1 MSEPI
6 YYLSTGQRVPTDGI
20 VKDQIGRD
28 WKLSFACKPGIRT
41 NDPEGEVWVMQP
53 NQTGH
58 EKQKPFAL
66 YFFPDLTFE
75 EPAA

>member
-6 YYLSTGQRVPTDGI
+6 YSRTTGKQIPADGI

-28 WKLSFACKPGIRT
+28 WKLSFAAKPGIRT
-41 NDPEGEVWVMQP
+41 HDPEGEVWVSQP
-53 NQTGH
+53 HQTGH
-58 EKQKPFAL
+58 DKQKPFAL

-75 EPAA
+75 KPAS